1 MPKEIKTYVNT
12 NSRKAL
18 VTIAIGKEYLE
29 KWEKNVLPTWI
40 LYAKNHDL
48 SIVAVI
54 DDLLPKNDPS
64 YKKATWQKLII
75 PQYFISKDLNYELI
89 AYLDSDIL
97 INPLAPDIFNFCDM
111 GKINSTSLRFHL
123 PYDYNKTLRK
133 IALLRKTYIDK
144 DYPLD
149 SGMFIELDKLYEYHN
164 LIPQKDEF
172 CAGLLVFSV
181 DIYSDFMAKC
191 FKQYT
196 ANVKSITNGGDQTH
210 LNFHFQE
217 SGFFNRIDYKWQA
230 IWSYEVVNN
239 YPFLFQ
245 NKFKDL
251 SLLNDCIK
259 TVLFNNF
266 FLHFAGNWPEST
278 IWSNSEFNLTM
289 EEIDFYKKLK
299 NYEQEKLSGKPVGM
313 VKAHVH

>member
-1 MPKEIKTYVNT
+1 MPKEIKTYIKS
-12 NSRKAL
+12 NSNRAL

-40 LYAKNHDL
+40 PYAKNHNL

-54 DDLLPKNDPS
+54 DDLLSKNDPS

-75 PQYFISKDLNYELI
+75 PKYFISKNLGYKHI
-89 AYLDSDIL
+89 AYLDSDVL
-97 INPLAPDIFNFCDM
+97 INPLAPDIFDFCDM
-111 GKINSTSLRFHL
+111 EKINSTSLRFHL

-149 SGMFIELDKLYEYHN
+149 SGMFIELDALYEYHN

-181 DIYSDFMAKC
+181 DVYADFMAKC
-191 FKQYT
+191 FNQY
-196 ANVKSITNGGDQTH
+196 AASVKSITNGGDQTH
-210 LNFHFQE
+210 LNFHVQE

-245 NKFKDL
+245 NKFKDINLL
-251 SLLNDCIK
+251 SDCIK

-278 IWSNSEFNLTM
+278 VWSNSDFSLTIK
-289 EEIDFYKKLK
+289 EIDFYKKLK
-299 NYEQEKLSGKPVGM
+299 EYEQKKLSGTPLGM
-313 VKAHVH
+313 IKVNTH